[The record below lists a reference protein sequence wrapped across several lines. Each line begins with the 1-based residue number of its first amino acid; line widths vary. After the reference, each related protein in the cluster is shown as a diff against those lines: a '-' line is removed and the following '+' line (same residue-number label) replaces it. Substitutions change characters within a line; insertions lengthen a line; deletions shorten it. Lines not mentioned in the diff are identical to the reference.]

1 MTFYNW
7 IITAIIFALLLNLL
21 NNLKL
26 IKPLRKGR
34 KKLKNPPLV
43 SVLVPARD
51 ESDNIEKCITSL
63 ANQDYPNYEL
73 IVLDDNSSD
82 DTLIKLEKLKE
93 KFPKLQY
100 ISGKSLPVGWTG
112 KNFSCYT
119 LSQYAKG
126 QWLLFTDADTVHRK
140 QSISRAVSSAIRY
153 KAMLL
158 SVIPDITI
166 ETIAEH
172 IFVPII
178 YFGLLTFLPLR
189 LVNSSRF
196 SKVVIALGP
205 FMLINADFYRKIGGH
220 EKIKGE
226 IVDDFRLAQE
236 VKKNGGK
243 QLFMNGKETVR
254 VRFYKNFAAFW
265 NGFSKNSFGAFD
277 NSPLVFLPFIAVCIC
292 TYLIPYIAFTHE
304 IINSKLELLVFFQVI
319 LITLHSIFILFKFRI
334 NRFHIILNP
343 ISIALW
349 ILVALNSMRLT
360 LLDRTLV
367 WKDRI
372 YSLKKSSRF

>member
-1 MTFYNW
+1 MTLYNL
-7 IITAIIFALLLNLL
+7 IITVIIFALLLNLL

-26 IKPLRKGR
+26 IKSLRKGR
-34 KKLKNPPLV
+34 KKFKNPPLV
-43 SVLVPARD
+43 SVLIPARD

-82 DTLIKLEKLKE
+82 DTLIKLKKLKE

-100 ISGKSLPVGWTG
+100 ISGKPLPAEWTG
-112 KNFSCYT
+112 KNFACYT

-140 QSISRAVSSAIRY
+140 QSISRAVSSAIRH

-166 ETIAEH
+166 ETFAEH

-196 SKVVIALGP
+196 SKVVIAMGP

-220 EKIKGE
+220 KKIKGE
-226 IVDDFRLAQE
+226 ILDDFRLARE

-292 TYLIPYIAFTHE
+292 TYLTPYIAFTHE
-304 IINSKLELLVFFQVI
+304 IINSKFELLVFFQVI

-334 NRFHIILNP
+334 NRLHIIFTPL
-343 ISIALW
+343 SIALW